1 MATSPSATPTPI
13 TPPRVAVLDP
23 RTGLI
28 SREWYMFFLSLFR
41 AAEGAV
47 NADINGPTTTSLV
60 ASLNAAIDRVQQE
73 TQTLPVSV
81 LEQVQPLLD
90 ALALEL
96 QSRSLSAE
104 QTRPALDDL
113 AQQIGTLPQAEQIRP
128 ALDDLAQQIGTLPR
142 VDLVVSARSILPFAI
157 TVGAS
162 PYTFQNTN
170 TYPAD
175 VIVNG
180 GTVSAV
186 AFSRDNVTFYTV
198 GQING
203 MFALSPYDFLRV
215 TYTLAPTMTLVPR

>member
-1 MATSPSATPTPI
+1 
-13 TPPRVAVLDP
+13 
-23 RTGLI
+23 
-28 SREWYMFFLSLFR
+28 MFFLSLFR
-41 AAEGAV
+41 VAEGAV
-47 NADINGPTTTSLV
+47 NADTNGPTTASLV
-60 ASLNAAIDRVQQE
+60 ASLDAAIDRVQQE
-73 TQTLPVSV
+73 TQTLPMSA

-96 QSRSLSAE
+96 QSRSLSAAE

-113 AQQIGTLPQAEQIRP
+113 AQQIGTLP
-128 ALDDLAQQIGTLPR
+128 R
-142 VDLVVSARSILPFAI
+142 VDQEVSGRVILPFAI

-175 VIVNG
+175 VVVNG

-203 MFALSPYDFLRV
+203 MFALSSYDFLRV

>member
-1 MATSPSATPTPI
+1 
-13 TPPRVAVLDP
+13 
-23 RTGLI
+23 
-28 SREWYMFFLSLFR
+28 
-41 AAEGAV
+41 
-47 NADINGPTTTSLV
+47 
-60 ASLNAAIDRVQQE
+60 
-73 TQTLPVSV
+73 
-81 LEQVQPLLD
+81 VQPLLD

-96 QSRSLSAE
+96 QSRSLSAAE

-113 AQQIGTLPQAEQIRP
+113 AQQIGTLPWAEQTRPALDDLAQQIGTLPRAEQTRP

-142 VDLVVSARSILPFAI
+142 VDQEVSGRVILPFAI

-175 VIVNG
+175 VVVNG

-203 MFALSPYDFLRV
+203 MFALSSYDFLRV

>member
-1 MATSPSATPTPI
+1 MATNSSAAFTPI

-41 AAEGAV
+41 TAEGAV
-47 NADINGPTTTSLV
+47 NADTNGPTTVSLV
-60 ASLNAAIDRVQQE
+60 ASLDAAIDRVQQE
-73 TQTLPVSV
+73 TQSLPVSV

-96 QSRSLSAE
+96 QARSLSAAE

-113 AQQIGTLPQAEQIRP
+113 AQQIGTM
-128 ALDDLAQQIGTLPR
+128 PR
-142 VDLVVSARSILPFAI
+142 VDPQVSARSILPFAI
-157 TVGAS
+157 TPGAS

-175 VIVNG
+175 VIVSG

-215 TYTLAPTMTLVPR
+215 TYMLVPTMTLVPR

>member
-1 MATSPSATPTPI
+1 MATSSSATPTPI

-41 AAEGAV
+41 AAEASSD
-47 NADINGPTTTSLV
+47 ADTNGPTTVSLV
-60 ASLNAAIDRVQQE
+60 ASLDAAIDRVQQE
-73 TQTLPVSV
+73 TQTSPISV

-96 QSRSLSAE
+96 QSRSLTAAE

-113 AQQIGTLPQAEQIRP
+113 AQQIGTLP
-128 ALDDLAQQIGTLPR
+128 R
-142 VDLVVSARSILPFAI
+142 VDQEVSARFIQPI
-157 TVGAS
+157 TITPGAS
-162 PYTFQNTN
+162 PYTYQNTN

-175 VIVNG
+175 VIVSG
-180 GTVSAV
+180 GTVTAV

-198 GQING
+198 GLING
-203 MFALSPYDFLRV
+203 VFALSPYDFLRV
-215 TYTLAPTMTLVPR
+215 TYTLAPTMILVPR

>member
-1 MATSPSATPTPI
+1 MATTSSAAPTPI

-41 AAEGAV
+41 TTEGIV
-47 NADINGPTTTSLV
+47 NADISTPATISMV
-60 ASLNAAIDRVQQE
+60 ASLDAAIDRVQQE

-113 AQQIGTLPQAEQIRP
+113 AQQIGTLP
-128 ALDDLAQQIGTLPR
+128 R
-142 VDLVVSARSILPFAI
+142 VDQQVSARFIQPI
-157 TVGAS
+157 TITPGAS
-162 PYTFQNTN
+162 PYTYQNTN
-170 TYPAD
+170 TYPVD

-186 AFSRDNVTFYTV
+186 AFSRDNATFYTV

-203 MFALSPYDFLRV
+203 VFALSPYDFLRV
-215 TYTLAPTMTLVPR
+215 TYTLVPTMTLVPR

>member
-1 MATSPSATPTPI
+1 MATSLNATPTPI

-41 AAEGAV
+41 TAEGAV
-47 NADINGPTTTSLV
+47 NADTNGPTTVSLV
-60 ASLNAAIDRVQQE
+60 ASLDAAIDRVQQE

-96 QSRSLSAE
+96 QSRSMSAIE

-113 AQQIGTLPQAEQIRP
+113 AQQIGTM
-128 ALDDLAQQIGTLPR
+128 PR
-142 VDLVVSARSILPFAI
+142 VDLQVSARFILPVAI
-157 TVGAS
+157 TPGAS
-162 PYTFQNTN
+162 PYTYQNTN

-175 VIVNG
+175 VIVSG
-180 GTVSAV
+180 GTVTAV

-198 GQING
+198 GQTNG
-203 MFALSPYDFLRV
+203 VFALSPYDFLRV

>member
-1 MATSPSATPTPI
+1 MATTSSATPTPI

-41 AAEGAV
+41 ASEGAV
-47 NADINGPTTTSLV
+47 NADTNGPTTVSLV
-60 ASLNAAIDRVQQE
+60 ASLDAAIDRVQQE
-73 TQTLPVSV
+73 TQTSPISV

-96 QSRSLSAE
+96 QSRSLTAAE

-113 AQQIGTLPQAEQIRP
+113 AQQIGTLP
-128 ALDDLAQQIGTLPR
+128 R
-142 VDLVVSARSILPFAI
+142 VDQEVSARFIQPI
-157 TVGAS
+157 TITPGAS
-162 PYTFQNTN
+162 PYTYQNTN

-175 VIVNG
+175 VIVSG

-203 MFALSPYDFLRV
+203 VFALSPYDFLRV
-215 TYTLAPTMTLVPR
+215 TYTLVPTMILVPR

>member
-1 MATSPSATPTPI
+1 
-13 TPPRVAVLDP
+13 
-23 RTGLI
+23 
-28 SREWYMFFLSLFR
+28 MFFLSLFR
-41 AAEGAV
+41 VAEGAV
-47 NADINGPTTTSLV
+47 NADTNGPTTASLV
-60 ASLNAAIDRVQQE
+60 ASLDAAIDRVQQE
-73 TQTLPVSV
+73 TQTLPMSA

-96 QSRSLSAE
+96 QSRSLSAAE

-113 AQQIGTLPQAEQIRP
+113 AQQIGTLP
-128 ALDDLAQQIGTLPR
+128 R
-142 VDLVVSARSILPFAI
+142 VDQEVSGRVILPFAI

-175 VIVNG
+175 VVVSG

-186 AFSRDNVTFYTV
+186 AFSRDNVTFYAV

-203 MFALSPYDFLRV
+203 MFALSSYDFLRV